1 MAEVDADLIT
11 EQNEKFK
18 RSTGNTDF
26 PRQVAY
32 RIAITAP
39 SGTAVTAGDEL
50 AVFQLPVGSVVRP
63 ELSTALFTGG
73 SSLGGV
79 STITI
84 GDVTDPNRYMLTED
98 VTAAQIPTEFIHT
111 TSQPAGYT
119 TPYTVPAITDAGV
132 DDGRLLVSCVA
143 IGSGSWAAGES
154 IGTIDLVVDLP

>member
-11 EQNEKFK
+11 EQNERFK

-26 PRQVAY
+26 PKQVAY
-32 RIAITAP
+32 RIPVTAP

-63 ELSTALFTGG
+63 ELSTAVWTGG
-73 SSLGGV
+73 TSITTSD
-79 STITI
+79 SITI
-84 GDVTDPNRYMLTED
+84 GDVTDPDRYMVTESAF
-98 VTAAQIPTEFIHT
+98 TAAAPVNFIHSAT
-111 TSQPAGYT
+111 HPAGFT

-143 IGSGSWAAGES
+143 IGGGSWAAGETL
-154 IGTIDLVVDLP
+154 GYLDLVVDLP